1 MYCRI
6 IARIT
11 DPSHLN
17 SLSGLFSPCKH
28 QKFSR
33 SCHISTSPHENLQ
46 YHLFLCV
53 CMPMPLPYMF
63 LPVSTCQSCHSD
75 PARCYFIFLFLG
87 LRALL
92 KAHTKWFQTLL
103 RFHESIVD
111 ISMILFVHLPQFYQY
126 SLTTHI
132 LSLYSCLSLSNL
144 GSTVSVLKM
153 VVRVLFTPSVPV
165 WPFIYNLFY
174 SHSSL
179 LIPFAFVVC
188 VFNLYHRE
196 PVLPGSKHL

>member
-1 MYCRI
+1 MKIYSI
-6 IARIT
+6 I
-11 DPSHLN
+11 
-17 SLSGLFSPCKH
+17 F
-28 QKFSR
+28 F
-33 SCHISTSPHENLQ
+33 
-46 YHLFLCV
+46 CV
-53 CMPMPLPYMF
+53 CVCLCPYLTCF
-63 LPVSTCQSCHSD
+63 YRVSTCQSCHSD